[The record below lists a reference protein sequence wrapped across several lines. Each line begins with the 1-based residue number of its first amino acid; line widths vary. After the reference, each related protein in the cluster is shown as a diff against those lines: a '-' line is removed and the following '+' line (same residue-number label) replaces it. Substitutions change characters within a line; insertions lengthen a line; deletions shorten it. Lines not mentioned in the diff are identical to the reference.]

1 MPIMK
6 KTIAFLPKKK
16 QEDLRYIVGL
26 ILERLPETV
35 MIILF
40 GSYARN
46 EYVDY
51 DEREEFGIRS
61 IKISDYDILV
71 VTDGIT
77 DKDAGKKLD
86 NVEDVYSNKHK
97 DSKRQTPVQFINE
110 SITNLNKCLS
120 ERRYFYTQIKREGI
134 ILYNSD
140 KFKLARRRKLRYD
153 EIKQQAEDYYSKVMK
168 KANGFLSGANSFDKD
183 KDYQLAA
190 FMLHQACENYYHTI
204 QLVFELDNNKQH
216 NLAKLSG
223 SVKKYSDDLA
233 KIFPRNTKE
242 EKRLFNLIK
251 SSYVEG
257 RYNHDFEVTKAD
269 IDALIPKVE
278 LLRDITQQICEQKI
292 QEYKRL
298 ILKNN

>member
-1 MPIMK
+1 MK
-6 KTIAFLPKKK
+6 KSIAFLPKKK
-16 QEDLRYIVGL
+16 QADLNYIVRL

-51 DEREEFGIRS
+51 DERDEFGIRT

-71 VTDGIT
+71 VTDGIS

-86 NVEDVYSNKHK
+86 NVENIYNNKHK

-110 SITNLNKCLS
+110 SILYLNQSLS

-134 ILYNSD
+134 MLYDND
-140 KFKLARRRKLRYD
+140 KFKLARRRKLHFD
-153 EIKQQAEDYYSKVMK
+153 EIKQQAEEYYEKIFK
-168 KANGFLSGANSFDKD
+168 KANGFLSGASYFKEDED
-183 KDYQLAA
+183 FQLAA

-204 QLVFELDNNKQH
+204 LLVFELDNNKQH
-216 NLAKLSG
+216 NLSKLS
-223 SVKKYSDDLA
+223 SAVKKYSDELG
-233 KIFPRNTKE
+233 KVFPRDTKE
-242 EKRLFNLIK
+242 EIRLFNLIK

-257 RYNHDFEVTKAD
+257 RYNFDFNVTKTD

-278 LLRDITQQICEQKI
+278 LLRDITQQICQQKI
-292 QEYKRL
+292 KEYGEMVK
-298 ILKNN
+298 K